1 MASTVIKKVETTVEV
16 STSIA
21 SLPNTAEALIAEYN
35 DTKAAMKSLEDRKKE
50 VEKALREMMGVAEVG
65 TIDGVDRL
73 VIHSRT
79 RKGVDTKK
87 LQEAYPEA
95 YTNCETVTN
104 YTVLLTK

>member
-1 MASTVIKKVETTVEV
+1 MASTVITTKETSVAVSTTTV
-16 STSIA
+16 A
-21 SLPNTAEALIAEYN
+21 LPKDAEALITEYN

-50 VEKALREMMGVAEVG
+50 VEKALRDLMGEAEVG

-79 RKGVDTKK
+79 RSGLDKDALK
-87 LQEAYPEA
+87 EAFPEA
-95 YTNCETVTN
+95 YAACKTETN

>member
-1 MASTVIKKVETTVEV
+1 MPSTVITTKETSVAV
-16 STSIA
+16 STA
-21 SLPNTAEALIAEYN
+21 TVALPNEAETLIAEYN

-50 VEKALREMMGVAEVG
+50 VEKALRDLMGDAEVG
-65 TIDGVDRL
+65 TIDGIDRL

-79 RKGVDTKK
+79 RRGVDTKK

-95 YTNCETVTN
+95 YATCESVTE